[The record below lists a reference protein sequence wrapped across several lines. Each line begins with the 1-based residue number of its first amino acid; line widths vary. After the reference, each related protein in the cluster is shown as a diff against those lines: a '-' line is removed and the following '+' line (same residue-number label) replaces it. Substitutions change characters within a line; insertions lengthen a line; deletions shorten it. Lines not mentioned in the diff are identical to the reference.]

1 MSKLKF
7 LTIGLLLSLV
17 FVTSCK
23 DDEEE
28 IINEAEVLAQYLET
42 NGDFINTYTPALI
55 KADDVLALNATGNVY
70 IMDIR
75 SATDFAAGHIENAVN
90 VPLADLISHY
100 DANSLSSYQKVVVA
114 CYSGQTAAYGASLMR
129 LAGYDNVYSLK
140 WGMSSWNPAF
150 DKWTANT
157 SNARATQ
164 FVTDPATKNAVGEL
178 PVLNTTFTTGEEI
191 LKARI
196 ESVLLEGF
204 DPGKITNT
212 VVFENTANYYIVNY
226 WPAEHYNLGHI
237 PGAIQ
242 YTPNQSWKLATDLK
256 TLPTDKTVVVYCYT
270 GQTSAFVTAY
280 LRVMGYDAKSLLAG
294 ANGMIYDFMTE
305 KGLTTFTSADIHDY
319 AYVTN

>member
-23 DDEEE
+23 DDEEI
-28 IINEAEVLAQYLET
+28 IINEAEVLATYLEA

-55 KADDVLALNATGNVY
+55 KADDVLALNATGGVY

-75 SATDFAAGHIENAVN
+75 SAADFAAGHIDKAVN

-100 DANSLSSYQKVVVA
+100 DANNLSTYQKVVVA
-114 CYSGQTAAYGASLMR
+114 CYSGQTASYGASLMR
-129 LAGYDNVYSLK
+129 IAGYDNVYSLK
-140 WGMSSWNPAF
+140 WGMSSWNPVF
-150 DKWTANT
+150 DKWTANL

-178 PVLNTTFTTGEEI
+178 PVLNTTFTTGADI
-191 LKARI
+191 LKARV

-204 DPGKITNT
+204 DPGKITNAT
-212 VVFENTANYYIVNY
+212 VFDNTANYYIVNY
-226 WPAEHYNLGHI
+226 WLAEHYAIGHI

-256 TLPTDKTVVVYCYT
+256 TLPTDKPVVVYCYS
-270 GQTSAFVTAY
+270 GQTSAFVAAY
-280 LRVMGYDAKSLLAG
+280 LRVLGYDAKSLMAG
-294 ANGMIYDFMTE
+294 GNGMIYDIM
-305 KGLTTFTSADIHDY
+305 KDNSLTTFSDADIHDY
-319 AYVTN
+319 AYVTE